1 MGTNDRMLDDLLG
14 YAEMVVTCPHCGRKY
29 ISVIVDQEAGFRY
42 MSEDDCP
49 HCGNV
54 NGRSMEVEYMNR
66 KG

>member
-1 MGTNDRMLDDLLG
+1 MGTNDRLLDALYG
-14 YAEMVVTCPHCGRKY
+14 YSEFTARCPKCGKKY
-29 ISVIVDQEAGFRY
+29 ICVLVEQEAGFRCV
-42 MSEDDCP
+42 SEDVCP